1 MTDNEDFLE
10 HFGVK
15 GMKWGVRSDSKQS
28 SNRTPLSNNQKRI
41 VAGSALAFGAAAT
54 VAILKVSGNR
64 RAASVVAQ
72 AMATKKQFNSARL
85 FG

>member
-1 MTDNEDFLE
+1 MMDDPDFLE

-15 GMKWGVRSDSKQS
+15 GMKWGVRTDSKQS
-28 SNRTPLSNNQKRI
+28 SNRTPLSSNQKRV
-41 VAGSALAFGAAAT
+41 VAGTAVTVGAAAT

-64 RAASVVAQ
+64 RAASVLAQ
-72 AMATKKQFNSARL
+72 ALATKEQFNSARL